1 MKMIALFVIAF
12 SLLSTNVYAAA
23 NCQLKNLKNKQT
35 RGDDGTA
42 YSPKSTTP
50 KSSGKVTT
58 GTVTYSK

>member
-35 RGDDGTA
+35 RDADGTA
-42 YSPKSTTP
+42 YSPKSTTS
-50 KSSGKVTT
+50 KSSDNITS
-58 GTVTYSK
+58 GTVNYSK